1 MSPAFRGVYVNV
13 PGFRWA
19 TIGAGPAT
27 DARLGTVVTDVRKL
41 SQPGHSNRQPADWR
55 VQTLDVAR

>member
-41 SQPGHSNRQPADWR
+41 SQPGHSNRQPAD
-55 VQTLDVAR
+55 